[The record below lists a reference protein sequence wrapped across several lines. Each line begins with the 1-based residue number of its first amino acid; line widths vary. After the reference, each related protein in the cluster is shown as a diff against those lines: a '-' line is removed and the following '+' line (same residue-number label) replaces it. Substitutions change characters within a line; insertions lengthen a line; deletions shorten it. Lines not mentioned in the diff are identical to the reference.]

1 MGSHAITYAV
11 VALAVAVVCLIA
23 GFSWGRS
30 NVRAQIENAVE
41 KEHVALDAREFAMR
55 TQLEDAIAELAKLR
69 PSAEELV
76 RVQKRLEREQSKYQQ
91 MKAEFNAA
99 TGISSSSEEN
109 SELEAPPVLPDASA
123 DEAIQKL
130 LQSLEAFNAPGAE
143 TPAPLP
149 EPKTIAPV
157 APAVP
162 APAVP
167 AQAVPAPL
175 VPAPVVPAAAVP
187 KPQPPVRPALI
198 PETPRPAEPP
208 KAAIR
213 PPQPAPPAPASAQ
226 PPVRPVPTEPRKA
239 EPLKTD
245 PPKPA
250 QNVIS
255 KPAPPIAAP
264 PIVPSKPAPAAN
276 NVPARPAPAT
286 PARPALTPP
295 ARPGQQV
302 DEWQEFARQL
312 EALTGK
318 KK

>member
-55 TQLEDAIAELAKLR
+55 TQLEDAIAEVAKLR

-157 APAVP
+157 VPAVP
-162 APAVP
+162 AP
-167 AQAVPAPL
+167 L
-175 VPAPVVPAAAVP
+175 VPAAAVP

>member
-55 TQLEDAIAELAKLR
+55 TQLEDAIAEVAKLR

-109 SELEAPPVLPDASA
+109 SELDAQPILPDASA

-149 EPKTIAPV
+149 EPKTVAPV

-167 AQAVPAPL
+167 AAA
-175 VPAPVVPAAAVP
+175 VPAAAIP
-187 KPQPPVRPALI
+187 KPQPPARPAAI
-198 PETPRPAEPP
+198 SETPRPAEPP

>member
-30 NVRAQIENAVE
+30 NVKAQIEDAVE

-55 TQLEDAIAELAKLR
+55 TQLEDAIAEVAKLR
-69 PSAEELV
+69 PSAEELG

-91 MKAEFNAA
+91 IKAEFNAA

-109 SELEAPPVLPDASA
+109 FELDAQPIALAASA

-130 LQSLEAFNAPGAE
+130 LQSLEAFNEPGAE

-149 EPKTIAPV
+149 EPKNIAPI
-157 APAVP
+157 APAVS
-162 APAVP
+162 
-167 AQAVPAPL
+167 
-175 VPAPVVPAAAVP
+175 APVFSAPPVAKAQPAA
-187 KPQPPVRPALI
+187 RPSQI
-198 PETPRPAEPP
+198 SETPRPAELP

-226 PPVRPVPTEPRKA
+226 PPVRPVPPEPRKIEPPKT
-239 EPLKTD
+239 EPLKTE

-250 QNVIS
+250 QNVIN

-264 PIVPSKPAPAAN
+264 PIAPSKPATAAN
-276 NVPARPAPAT
+276 NVPSRPAPTA

>member
-109 SELEAPPVLPDASA
+109 SELDAPPVLPDASA

-162 APAVP
+162 APA
-167 AQAVPAPL
+167 

>member
-157 APAVP
+157 VP
-162 APAVP
+162 
-167 AQAVPAPL
+167 AVPAPL

-276 NVPARPAPAT
+276 NVPAKPAPAT

>member
-55 TQLEDAIAELAKLR
+55 TQLEDAIAEVAKLR

-157 APAVP
+157 VPAVP
-162 APAVP
+162 AP
-167 AQAVPAPL
+167 AVPAPL

-187 KPQPPVRPALI
+187 KPQPPVRPALSS
-198 PETPRPAEPP
+198 ETPRPAEPP